1 MKLPNGDQNAGNLTS
16 DGNGNSFTFRQDQGH
31 LKAGAI
37 NMKGNGNTFNFGLQN
52 LNTVNN

>member
-16 DGNGNSFTFRQDQGH
+16 DGHGNSFTFRQDQGH
-31 LKAGAI
+31 LKSGAI

-52 LNTVNN
+52 LNIVNN